1 MHLPPPNW
9 YTINFT
15 PKCRPSIH
23 LMSRFDIVATH
34 CSRVTTKAQLTVHFH
49 ILQQLEQWI
58 LYTKNI
64 KDSKNFL
71 SYLCSILLKD
81 EIRRISRQIFIFITS
96 YLQKTSVLPESANPI
111 PHAWIGL
118 KEFDY
123 NLYILSVI
131 SKALNSNLVTS
142 ISFKVRKCKN

>member
-1 MHLPPPNW
+1 
-9 YTINFT
+9 
-15 PKCRPSIH
+15 
-23 LMSRFDIVATH
+23 MSRFDIVATH
-34 CSRVTTKAQLTVHFH
+34 CSRVTTKAQFTVHFH

-81 EIRRISRQIFIFITS
+81 ESRRISRQIFIFITS
-96 YLQKTSVLPESANPI
+96 YLQKTSVLPESATPI